1 MFSSHVND
9 LHVVS
14 APFEIAVIFLGYITR
29 HIVCIGT
36 SVFRNFFCT
45 VLRIRSFFSICAP
58 VLRAFCPCAGSY
70 SLLHVF
76 SMLFFL
82 ELFLVFFTDTRFF
95 C

>member
-36 SVFRNFFCT
+36 SVFRNLFLYC
-45 VLRIRSFFSICAP
+45 SAHS
-58 VLRAFCPCAGSY
+58 
-70 SLLHVF
+70 
-76 SMLFFL
+76 LFFRHL
-82 ELFLVFFTDTRFF
+82 RTCSTCILPMRRFVLAVTRVFYAFLFGVVLSLFH
-95 C
+95 